1 MRESN
6 INKLNQDNTTVNSF
20 GDEWSRMNQNSL
32 NEEEAKQI
40 FNDYFSIF
48 PFDLLNKESIG
59 FDMGCGSG
67 RWAAIVAPLVKK
79 LLCIDASD
87 KAIDVARNNL
97 KLCKNISYKVS
108 SVDKTGL
115 REKSFDFGYSLGVL
129 HHVPDTYSGI
139 VSCSKLLKKGA
150 PFLLYLYYA
159 FDNKPLWYR
168 TLWKISELIRSI
180 VNKLPPII
188 KLIITNIL
196 ALILYLPLSKIS
208 WILDKINVNVDNFP
222 LSYYKDKSFYTMRTD
237 SRDRFGTPVEKR
249 FSQEEIKNMME
260 RADFNKI
267 RFSENKPYW
276 VAIGIKM

>member
-48 PFDLLNKESIG
+48 PFDLLNKDSIG

-150 PFLLYLYYA
+150 PFCGRLFLFL
-159 FDNKPLWYR
+159 
-168 TLWKISELIRSI
+168 
-180 VNKLPPII
+180 
-188 KLIITNIL
+188 
-196 ALILYLPLSKIS
+196 
-208 WILDKINVNVDNFP
+208 
-222 LSYYKDKSFYTMRTD
+222 
-237 SRDRFGTPVEKR
+237 
-249 FSQEEIKNMME
+249 
-260 RADFNKI
+260 
-267 RFSENKPYW
+267 
-276 VAIGIKM
+276 